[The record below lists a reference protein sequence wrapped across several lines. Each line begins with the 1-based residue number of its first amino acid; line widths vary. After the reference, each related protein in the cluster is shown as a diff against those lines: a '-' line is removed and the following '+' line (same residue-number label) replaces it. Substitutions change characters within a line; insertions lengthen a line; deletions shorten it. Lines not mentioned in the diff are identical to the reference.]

1 MKKYR
6 VSKELKKYV
15 RRVLIRSFYK
25 YHFITDDGGQCWCV
39 TNATS
44 DAFHQIVQR
53 AKCEKA
59 TEETGVFMVTA
70 KERNNVKMLSSLLK
84 QNGVT
89 SYQVIDDADASR
101 RLIK

>member
-25 YHFITDDGGQCWCV
+25 YHFITDDEGQCWCV

-70 KERNNVKMLSSLLK
+70 KERNNVWIGEREIHSMHWKSVLFTIIPLVMVL
-84 QNGVT
+84 
-89 SYQVIDDADASR
+89 
-101 RLIK
+101 

>member
-6 VSKELKKYV
+6 VSKELKK
-15 RRVLIRSFYK
+15 ICAPSIDPKF
-25 YHFITDDGGQCWCV
+25 F
-39 TNATS
+39 TNIILLQMM
-44 DAFHQIVQR
+44 FHQIVQR

>member
-1 MKKYR
+1 
-6 VSKELKKYV
+6 
-15 RRVLIRSFYK
+15 
-25 YHFITDDGGQCWCV
+25 
-39 TNATS
+39 
-44 DAFHQIVQR
+44 
-53 AKCEKA
+53 
-59 TEETGVFMVTA
+59 MVTA

>member
-25 YHFITDDGGQCWCV
+25 YHFITDDEGQCWCV

-70 KERNNVKMLSSLLK
+70 KERNNVKMLSSLLW
-84 QNGVT
+84 
-89 SYQVIDDADASR
+89 
-101 RLIK
+101 

>member
-25 YHFITDDGGQCWCV
+25 YHFITDDEGQCWCV

-53 AKCEKA
+53 AKCE
-59 TEETGVFMVTA
+59 
-70 KERNNVKMLSSLLK
+70 NSL
-84 QNGVT
+84 T
-89 SYQVIDDADASR
+89 SDPDCPFVLFIGHKK
-101 RLIK
+101 LIKRKPFEDFINNEFTQSL

>member
-25 YHFITDDGGQCWCV
+25 YHFITDDEGQCWCV

-44 DAFHQIVQR
+44 DAFHYR
-53 AKCEKA
+53 LCLNR
-59 TEETGVFMVTA
+59 TE
-70 KERNNVKMLSSLLK
+70 
-84 QNGVT
+84 
-89 SYQVIDDADASR
+89 
-101 RLIK
+101 

>member
-25 YHFITDDGGQCWCV
+25 YHFITDDEGQCWCV

-59 TEETGVFMVTA
+59 TEETGVFMVT
-70 KERNNVKMLSSLLK
+70 VFPS
-84 QNGVT
+84 
-89 SYQVIDDADASR
+89 ASIVSMQR
-101 RLIK
+101 SPAARS